1 MLLDGNSRGGGSD
14 LARHLMKPENER
26 IEIIEIRGF
35 VSDDLKGAF
44 LESYA
49 ISKGTR
55 CKQHLFSMSI
65 DPPIGADIDDD
76 DYVDAANRVEAKL
89 SLTNQPRTIVRHWKR
104 GKDGVVRAHA
114 HSVWC
119 RIDASD
125 MKAIDLPFSKL
136 KLREVSRELHIEH
149 NLPMPRGLINYQHRD
164 PRNFTLAQW
173 QHAKRNKRDFHQV
186 QSDFMDAW
194 ALSDNRSSFA
204 HALQERGYILASGER
219 GFVAVDHEG
228 KVYAARQYAGVR
240 RSKDLAAKLGDTIG
254 LPSVEQAQKM
264 AAQHVTERLAEL
276 RREQATES
284 VLNRAYARR
293 ESERAESNYERQQD
307 SLRERQ
313 ARQKEQQEK
322 RSVAR
327 LRGGIFGLWDRLT
340 GRHQQTVLLNK
351 SEQQTLRKQQAK
363 EIRTLRDQH
372 LTKVKAQQDE
382 ARLARSKHYEAM
394 KELRQ
399 DMTRLREPPKEL
411 TKKAPR
417 KARSTERPQR
427 HSRSRHGPRLE
438 R

>member
-14 LARHLMKPENER
+14 LAKHLMKPENER

-65 DPPIGADIDDD
+65 DPPIGADVGDA

-104 GKDGVVRAHA
+104 GRDGVVRAHA
-114 HSVWC
+114 HAVWC
-119 RIDASD
+119 RIDTSN

-136 KLREVSRELHIEH
+136 KMREVSRELHIEH

-173 QHAKRNKRDFHQV
+173 QHAKRNKRDFRQV

-240 RSKDLAAKLGDTIG
+240 RSKDLSAKLGDTLG
-254 LPSVEQAQKM
+254 LPSVEQAQRM

-293 ESERAESNYERQQD
+293 ECERAEQTYQRQQD
-307 SLRERQ
+307 SLRKRQ
-313 ARQKEQQEK
+313 ARQKKQQESQ
-322 RSVAR
+322 RAAR
-327 LRGGIFGLWDRLT
+327 LRGGVFGLWDRLT
-340 GRHQQTVLLNK
+340 GRHNKTLLLNQ
-351 SEQQTLRKQQAK
+351 SEQQTMRAQQAK
-363 EIRTLRDQH
+363 EMRNLRDQH

-399 DMTRLREPPKEL
+399 DMTRLREPPKEMQ
-411 TKKAPR
+411 R
-417 KARSTERPQR
+417 KIRKERSGRR
-427 HSRSRHGPRLE
+427 RSRSRDGPRLE